1 MRTVRFAI
9 DCRYIRERP
18 SGIGAYV
25 QALIDRMPQRAPND
39 ELVLWAHP
47 AAPQPLHEAANV
59 TETVV
64 RARAN
69 NLPWL
74 FFPRRLA
81 PFEGI
86 DLLHAPSNV
95 LPRNIPCR
103 SVVTVHDLMWLDTPQ
118 LCEQS
123 GFKRMFKTPFYQ
135 AGLRNALEHANRII
149 AISQATA
156 DAIARVAPQ
165 ALPRVRVIRHGIES
179 RFRPPANAA
188 ATRARCEQLG
198 ATGPYLLVVGQNA
211 PYKNQRAIVEAFA
224 AADRPRELGL
234 VFVQRLNAGSDI
246 RRAVDEHD
254 IDDCVTWLSS
264 VTDDDVIALMQSALA
279 LVQFSRA
286 EGFGMPALEAMAC
299 GTVVIASDIPPLKEV
314 LGPAGVTVP
323 LSVRALAEAIGRVS
337 RDAAWREDLQALGL
351 ERAKTFDW
359 NLNADAHLEV
369 YREALNA

>member
-1 MRTVRFAI
+1 M
-9 DCRYIRERP
+9 
-18 SGIGAYV
+18 
-25 QALIDRMPQRAPND
+25 
-39 ELVLWAHP
+39 
-47 AAPQPLHEAANV
+47 
-59 TETVV
+59 
-64 RARAN
+64 
-69 NLPWL
+69 
-74 FFPRRLA
+74 
-81 PFEGI
+81 
-86 DLLHAPSNV
+86 
-95 LPRNIPCR
+95 
-103 SVVTVHDLMWLDTPQ
+103 
-118 LCEQS
+118 
-123 GFKRMFKTPFYQ
+123 
-135 AGLRNALEHANRII
+135 
-149 AISQATA
+149 
-156 DAIARVAPQ
+156 
-165 ALPRVRVIRHGIES
+165 
-179 RFRPPANAA
+179 
-188 ATRARCEQLG
+188 
-198 ATGPYLLVVGQNA
+198 
-211 PYKNQRAIVEAFA
+211 
-224 AADRPRELGL
+224 
-234 VFVQRLNAGSDI
+234 QRLNAGSDI